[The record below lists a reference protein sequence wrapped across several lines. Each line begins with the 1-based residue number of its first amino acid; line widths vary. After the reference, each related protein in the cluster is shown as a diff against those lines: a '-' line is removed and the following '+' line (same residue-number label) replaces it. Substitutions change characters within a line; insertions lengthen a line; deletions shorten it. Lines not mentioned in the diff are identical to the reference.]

1 MTTTANPAQNQ
12 LLAALTAVHFKQLHD
27 ALEWVPMR
35 LGDLLHAPDVPMEH
49 AYFPTTAIVSLHC
62 LMDSGAA
69 AETARVGHEGVVG
82 LPLFLGGE
90 SMTCAAV
97 VQAGGHGYRI
107 GRQAL
112 AQELTR
118 SALIPN
124 FLLRYTQSLLSQMM
138 QSVVCNRHHSVEQ
151 QLCRW
156 LLATLDRLPS
166 AECVTTQELIAR
178 LLGVRRESITDAAG
192 RLQQAGYI
200 RYRRGHI
207 SVIDRMGL
215 EQTVCECY
223 GVLKLECQ
231 RLMPEIELLPVH

>member
-1 MTTTANPAQNQ
+1 MTTTAHPAQNQ
-12 LLAALTAVHFKQLHD
+12 LLAVLTAAEFKPLNG

-35 LGDLLHAPDVPMEH
+35 LGELIHAPGVPMEL

-62 LMDSGAA
+62 QMDSGAA
-69 AETARVGHEGVVG
+69 AETARVGREGVVG

-112 AQELTR
+112 AQELAR
-118 SALIPN
+118 SGVVPN
-124 FLLRYTQSLLSQMM
+124 LLLRYTQSLLTQMI
-138 QSVVCNRHHSVEQ
+138 QSAVCNRHHSVEQ

-207 SVIDRMGL
+207 SVIDRAGL
-215 EQTVCECY
+215 EREVCECY
-223 GVLKLECQ
+223 ELLKLECK
-231 RLMPEIELLPVH
+231 RLMPEAEPLRVH